1 MIQSPMVSRDAH
13 TPTPTNKHI
22 RARVHMK
29 SVSLVRV
36 VPNISFLDLPYCTEY
51 THPGAVCYMPSFLL
65 LLCTLTH
72 LPLMSVVDLL
82 DSKPSS

>member
-1 MIQSPMVSRDAH
+1 
-13 TPTPTNKHI
+13 
-22 RARVHMK
+22 MK

-51 THPGAVCYMPSFLL
+51 THPGAGCYMPSFLL
-65 LLCTLTH
+65 LLCTFTH